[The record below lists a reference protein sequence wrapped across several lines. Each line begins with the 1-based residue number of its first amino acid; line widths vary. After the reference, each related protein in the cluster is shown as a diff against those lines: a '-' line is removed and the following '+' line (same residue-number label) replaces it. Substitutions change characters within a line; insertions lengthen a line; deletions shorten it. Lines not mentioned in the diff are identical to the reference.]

1 MRMRTFLCSKE
12 PCNLLLGERVKRRGG
27 GSWVVAERLVA
38 FTILVLSNPLTNE
51 KIMVG
56 GGRLRWGQWYLVE
69 LQPLE
74 KKRES
79 DRQAYKRRKMRI
91 AA

>member
-1 MRMRTFLCSKE
+1 MRTFLCSKE

-27 GSWVVAERLVA
+27 GSWIVSERLVA

-51 KIMVG
+51 KIIVG
-56 GGRLRWGQWYLVE
+56 GGSLRWGQWYLIE
-69 LQPLE
+69 LTTLE
-74 KKRES
+74 HKRES
-79 DRQAYKRRKMRI
+79 SRLAYKRRKLRI